1 MKMSKTNDEAEVIDV
16 LVVANDDNHEDGTGN
31 ANEETPPVFT
41 RRRANMN
48 CRYCAPEPCAVDVW
62 GDTLGTI
69 MSEVNEEVEVMGGS
83 CANNTSRKAVY
94 RRQALQGAVSYHA
107 PKNRTYCQTVS
118 LYSRVSH
125 VAGIHN
131 WGVERY
137 FSTMM
142 ETLGIDLPE
151 TSLKIFARV
160 QT

>member
-1 MKMSKTNDEAEVIDV
+1 MKTRVLEAISQELTDEALKRIHHTYDTQLCE
-16 LVVANDDNHEDGTGN
+16 APQGT
-31 ANEETPPVFT
+31 
-41 RRRANMN
+41 
-48 CRYCAPEPCAVDVW
+48 
-62 GDTLGTI
+62 
-69 MSEVNEEVEVMGGS
+69 
-83 CANNTSRKAVY
+83 
-94 RRQALQGAVSYHA
+94 VSYHA